1 MKRPFCDMGD
11 TKIRKEIVVSTK
23 SIKCITFAQ

>member
-1 MKRPFCDMGD
+1 MGD